1 MSSELLRFIDSIH
14 REKDISKEVLFDAIE
29 STIAAAIKKKY
40 EIEDGDL
47 ELKLDRQTGE
57 ILSNYEIKLPELGRI
72 FAQTVKQAIQQK
84 LREAERDVVYVEYE
98 QKQGDIISG
107 TVQRFEGDTVIV
119 NLGKVEGILPK
130 AEKVRGE
137 NYHIGERIRALL
149 LEVKKAGPKVKVI
162 LSRGHKDLVRRL
174 FQLEVPEIAEGII
187 EIRKVER
194 EPGYRTKLAVTSR
207 DPKIDCVGACV
218 GVRGTRIKAIIDEL
232 NGEKIDIIRWND
244 DPESLIQNALKPA
257 TIGTIELDHER
268 RKALVLVEEDQLSL
282 AIGRKGQNVRLASK
296 LCGWDIDIMTR
307 AELEATIANDEKGP
321 KAEDAA
327 AASAAGAGVDP
338 AATAS
343 DKTEPTGSVGTI
355 DEPETDTP
363 ELDTSAASPTEG
375 AAEGG
380 AGPGD
385 ENPDKNS
392 GEGSPAAERPSSSDG
407 GQATTPSKGEVRES
421 R

>member
-57 ILSNYEIKLPELGRI
+57 IVSNYEIKLPELGRI

-84 LREAERDVVYVEYE
+84 LREAERDVVYIEYE
-98 QKQGDIISG
+98 TKQGDIISG

-162 LSRGHKDLVRRL
+162 LSRAHKDLVRRL

-194 EPGYRTKLAVTSR
+194 EPGYRTKLAVTSK
-207 DPKIDCVGACV
+207 DAKIDCVGACV

-307 AELEATIANDEKGP
+307 AELEATIANDEKKPDAKPADGAP
-321 KAEDAA
+321 GAAGETTPGGAPPAAGDGAA
-327 AASAAGAGVDP
+327 AAGGA
-338 AATAS
+338 AATDDA
-343 DKTEPTGSVGTI
+343 DAADGPDAADDAAEADSVGG
-355 DEPETDTP
+355 TP
-363 ELDTSAASPTEG
+363 SAVPAP
-375 AAEGG
+375 A
-380 AGPGD
+380 P
-385 ENPDKNS
+385 
-392 GEGSPAAERPSSSDG
+392 SPAN
-407 GQATTPSKGEVRES
+407 GQASAPSADEVQES